1 MKFFLDTANLDQI
14 RAAHDMGLLDGVTTN
29 PSLVAK
35 EGQKFETLIGQ
46 ICEITPGPVS
56 AEVTA
61 TVADKMLV
69 EARRLRSI
77 ADNVVVKLPT
87 IPEGLKALSVCA
99 QEEIPVN
106 MTLCFQANQ
115 ALCVAK
121 AGAAYCS
128 PFIGRLDDVGED
140 GMALIRDIRMI
151 YDNYGFD
158 TEILAASIRH
168 PLHVVQAALAGA
180 DVATMPASVFNQL
193 LKHPLTDIGLE
204 RFLADWKAA
213 GL

>member
-1 MKFFLDTANLDQI
+1 MKFFLDSANIDQI

-35 EGQKFETLIGQ
+35 EGEKFESLIGR
-46 ICEITPGPVS
+46 ICEITAGPVS
-56 AEVTA
+56 AEVVA
-61 TVADKMLV
+61 TESKAMLV
-69 EARRLRSI
+69 EARKLRTI

-87 IPEGLKALSVCA
+87 IPEGLKALCVCR
-99 QEEIPVN
+99 EEGIPVN

-121 AGAAYCS
+121 AGASFCS

-140 GMALIRDIRMI
+140 GMALIRDIRLI

-193 LKHPLTDIGLE
+193 LKHPLTDVGLE
-204 RFLADWKAA
+204 RFLADWKAS
-213 GL
+213 GR